1 MRLYIVSIKMD
12 LKQLNSTNWIY
23 PDMFTGIVLK
33 DFLNQVLF
41 VLQQEGSYSEKER
54 EYFML
59 GPSKS

>member
-1 MRLYIVSIKMD
+1 MD